1 MVECCAEVVAV
12 ERGDFSLVPPRV
24 AGAHC
29 EGVVHE
35 LEEVVE
41 MPAVDVVGLTRRLE
55 LRERVF
61 ADRLEH
67 AEARFP
73 RGRGSGRDQAG
84 IQERL
89 EGRRHVEVVPGDRL
103 DSVERDSS
111 SEGSQHPED
120 LLRIRIQ
127 QVVAPVDRRAQ
138 RALALRE
145 IRRAAREQ
153 GEGLAEALR
162 RSFRPQ
168 DTDAGCGQ
176 LDRERETV
184 ESAADARDRVA
195 VLADEL
201 EGREHGAGAFAVEAD
216 RGDVAERGRIHGTER
231 GRRERGHAVLVLG
244 CEPQRHTARR
254 QDRLR
259 GSGREQVGDER
270 KGVRQ
275 MLEIVEEKQPRPVE
289 RLPDLVEQ
297 GTLVVLLDLE
307 CARDRREHER
317 RIGDGSEI
325 DEDAVRV
332 LCGDRARQ
340 AGLARPPCAGQRHE
354 SRVRPP
360 QQSGDRRHLELASD
374 QVVVGATGCGRC
386 GRGGGERGILP
397 EDGLLELS
405 QLGGRVDAELLDE
418 NAARFLVGGERI
430 RLPARPIERK
440 HQLAA

>member
-12 ERGDFSLVPPRV
+12 ERGDLSLVPPRV

-29 EGVVHE
+29 EGAVHE

-73 RGRGSGRDQAG
+73 RGRGSGSDQAG
-84 IQERL
+84 IQECL

-111 SEGSQHPED
+111 NEGSQHPED

-127 QVVAPVDRRAQ
+127 QVVAPVDRRAE

-162 RSFRPQ
+162 RSFGPQ
-168 DTDAGCGQ
+168 DTDAGCCQ

-201 EGREHGAGAFAVEAD
+201 EGRERGAGAFAVEAD
-216 RGDVAERGRIHGTER
+216 RGDVSER
-231 GRRERGHAVLVLG
+231 
-244 CEPQRHTARR
+244 
-254 QDRLR
+254 
-259 GSGREQVGDER
+259 
-270 KGVRQ
+270 
-275 MLEIVEEKQPRPVE
+275 
-289 RLPDLVEQ
+289 
-297 GTLVVLLDLE
+297 
-307 CARDRREHER
+307 
-317 RIGDGSEI
+317 
-325 DEDAVRV
+325 
-332 LCGDRARQ
+332 
-340 AGLARPPCAGQRHE
+340 
-354 SRVRPP
+354 SRVR
-360 QQSGDRRHLELASD
+360 GTA
-374 QVVVGATGCGRC
+374 GCGC
-386 GRGGGERGILP
+386 GGWGGGERGILP
-397 EDGLLELS
+397 EDCLLELS
-405 QLGGRVDAELLDE
+405 QLGGRVDAELFDE
-418 NAARFLVGGERI
+418 SAARFLVGGECI

-440 HQLAA
+440 HQLTA